1 LAHNEAQFGA
11 FQAAVMNITLDDQLS
26 GSLGGLLGLP
36 GAIDETA
43 LARTDRSTLGTRLL
57 KALTRP
63 APRAL
68 LAPADVYRIIP
79 RRTWIR
85 RKAEGSLTVPEFDGL
100 YRLVRLQTLTELVFQ
115 DPDRARAW
123 LNSPKER
130 LGGATPM
137 DFAGDLLGYEA
148 VQSWLHEIDQGYL
161 A

>member
-1 LAHNEAQFGA
+1 ME
-11 FQAAVMNITLDDQLS
+11 ITLDDRLS
-26 GSLGGLLGLP
+26 GSLGGMLGMP
-36 GAIDETA
+36 GAADETT
-43 LARTDRSTLGTRLL
+43 LARTDRGTLGARML
-57 KALTRP
+57 KALTMP
-63 APRAL
+63 AHKAL

-85 RKAEGSLTVPEFDGL
+85 RKAEGTLTVPEFDGL

-115 DPDRARAW
+115 DTDRARAW

-148 VQSWLHEIDQGYL
+148 VQGWLYEIDQGYF